1 MKGAGAVR
9 PRDYPM
15 RIGITADKGSILSGI
30 LAFSAWGFVIVA
42 GSLLSFWVGLLI
54 DEQLRT
60 EPYFM
65 LGLLFL
71 AILFTVGRLWKKAMK
86 MQDRL
91 DTGLIPPNERKALRD
106 LTRTGITFGH
116 R

>member
-1 MKGAGAVR
+1 
-9 PRDYPM
+9 M
-15 RIGITADKGSILSGI
+15 RIGIIAYKGSILSGI
-30 LAFSAWGFVIVA
+30 LAFSAWGFLIVV
-42 GSLLSFWVGLLI
+42 GSFLCFWLGLLI

-65 LGLLFL
+65 IGLFLL
-71 AILFTVGRLWKKAMK
+71 AILFTIGRLWRKATA

-91 DTGLIPPNERKALRD
+91 NVGLIPENERKALRD
-106 LTRTGITFGH
+106 LTRTGITLRH